1 MDSRQTSNKNSLLK
15 THGFGDLIAY
25 NSYVSKS
32 ILKRNKNPNG
42 YEIMPPKVAL
52 LTDWVT
58 IGTAGPT
65 VDGRTIT
72 DQWLTEMA
80 ESYDPDVYTAVINS
94 EHLLDFYGSFGHVR
108 ELRNGKS
115 KDDKV
120 TLEAR
125 LEPNMRML
133 DMNLRGQR
141 LFTSMEV
148 IEDFA
153 DTGKAYLAGL
163 AITDL
168 PASLGTTEL
177 RFTRAAKHGQYRAAP
192 VEVDGAVF
200 TPAAPAT
207 GEAEDD
213 ASLARKLFTAF
224 LSLCGQANHN
234 PAQHGTTDMTPDE
247 IKALMGKEL
256 DTRFEALKK
265 ELAEQFAAGKPEGE
279 KPEGEKPESEK
290 PAAAAEGTPDPVA
303 ALTASIEKQF
313 SAQGKAIESLTEK
326 LTAALA
332 ANGDKAGGKQT
343 GDASANADTVL

>member
-1 MDSRQTSNKNSLLK
+1 
-15 THGFGDLIAY
+15 
-25 NSYVSKS
+25 
-32 ILKRNKNPNG
+32 
-42 YEIMPPKVAL
+42 MPPKVAL

-115 KDDKV
+115 KDGKV

-125 LEPNMRML
+125 LEPNVRML

-153 DTGKAYLAGL
+153 GTGKAYLAGL

-200 TPAAPAT
+200 TPAAAAA
-207 GEAEDD
+207 GEADDD

-224 LSLCGQANHN
+224 LSLCGQANPN

-247 IKALMGKEL
+247 IQALMGKEF

-279 KPEGEKPESEK
+279 KPENEK
-290 PAAAAEGTPDPVA
+290 PAAAEEGTPDPVA
-303 ALTASIEKQF
+303 TLAASIEKQF
-313 SAQGKAIESLTEK
+313 AAQGKAIESLTEK
-326 LTAALA
+326 LTAALEA
-332 ANGDKAGGKQT
+332 AGDKAGGKQT
-343 GDASANADTVL
+343 GDASENADTVL